1 MNNIKLIPLTYTM
14 MKREDLQHCALL
26 AAEAFAD
33 YEYFSLYISNERR
46 RQRFL
51 NALIHCEFKANWERN
66 GCVFFIAKENKKTV
80 AVAQLCSP
88 EFVRPSDGDYLK
100 AGWMKVW
107 LGGGF
112 KKVNAWSAMEEL
124 ASAPCHDFEGKHW
137 YLSLFTVKKEDEGKG
152 IGSAFLKECL
162 IPFVKRA
169 NGEVLTLF
177 TNSVANCKFYEKNG
191 FSLLDEKKFE
201 YNGKSIGNWSYMMM
215 L

>member
-1 MNNIKLIPLTYTM
+1 

-66 GCVFFIAKENKKTV
+66 GCIFFIAKENEKTV

-191 FSLLDEKKFE
+191 FSLFDEKKFE